1 MDAKLQHLTD
11 KVLQGEEINR
21 QEAEWLTQIDIEELA
36 QGADR
41 IRQERQQD
49 EFDMCS
55 VISIKGGR
63 CSEDCKFCSQASCS
77 KAAVKSYP
85 LRGTEEIMEDAQKRS
100 AQGIRHYCLVASGHH
115 LSEREVDALCETV
128 RVIRKDTALRP
139 CVSGGLMNKDQ
150 FVRLKEAGVVRIHNN
165 LETSRTH
172 FAMWKPYV

>member
-63 CSEDCKFCSQASCS
+63 VPKI
-77 KAAVKSYP
+77 V
-85 LRGTEEIMEDAQKRS
+85 
-100 AQGIRHYCLVASGHH
+100 
-115 LSEREVDALCETV
+115 
-128 RVIRKDTALRP
+128 
-139 CVSGGLMNKDQ
+139 N
-150 FVRLKEAGVVRIHNN
+150 FVRRRVVLKRQ
-165 LETSRTH
+165 
-172 FAMWKPYV
+172 

>member
-1 MDAKLQHLTD
+1 M
-11 KVLQGEEINR
+11 
-21 QEAEWLTQIDIEELA
+21 TQIDIEELA

-85 LRGTEEIMEDAQKRS
+85 LRGTEEIMEDAY
-100 AQGIRHYCLVASGHH
+100 AGIDSYGQRASRYH
-115 LSEREVDALCETV
+115 EQAVDAIEDE
-128 RVIRKDTALRP
+128 IM
-139 CVSGGLMNKDQ
+139 G
-150 FVRLKEAGVVRIHNN
+150 
-165 LETSRTH
+165 
-172 FAMWKPYV
+172 

>member
-1 MDAKLQHLTD
+1 MDAKLQDLTD

-77 KAAVKSYP
+77 KATVKSYP
-85 LRGTEEIMEDAQKRS
+85 LRGTEEILKDAKKRS

-128 RVIRKDTALRP
+128 RVIRKDTAL
-139 CVSGGLMNKDQ
+139 
-150 FVRLKEAGVVRIHNN
+150 
-165 LETSRTH
+165 
-172 FAMWKPYV
+172 